1 MAVFFDFSKENLRDV
16 KMLAD
21 TRRIITDMKPIF
33 RIIGYAC
40 FLILICHA
48 LYAAEPKEVKRILI
62 FHSEDTE
69 NQGQRLTEEGIR
81 SVLLLSHIFDIK
93 LYTEYLNKSR
103 FGSATNASAMAD
115 FLRRKYAVIQID
127 AIITVYPSAVDFLF
141 AEGESLFPRA
151 PVIAAVIT
159 RMFADSIEPSPMRS
173 LVTGIIVG
181 EKITDLM
188 DEALVLKPR
197 TKRVALVAGAS
208 DSKRRNMLEK
218 NPVDYCL

>member
-16 KMLAD
+16 KMLPD

-40 FLILICHA
+40 FLILICHP
-48 LYAAEPKEVKRILI
+48 LYAAEPKEVKRVLIL
-62 FHSEDTE
+62 HSEGTE

-81 SVLLLSHIFDIK
+81 SVLLSNRIFDIK

-103 FGSATNASAMAD
+103 FGSATDASAMAD
-115 FLRRKYAVIQID
+115 FLRRKYAGVQID
-127 AIITVYPSAVDFLF
+127 VIITVYPSAVDFLF
-141 AEGESLFPRA
+141 AEGESLFPRV

-173 LVTGIIVG
+173 LVTGTVVG
-181 EKITDLM
+181 EKIADLM